1 MRDITCF
8 STNTIAHFDNK
19 YDDMLSFNAL
29 MLDAGNRVYEKYS
42 EGDTQTILRNQFD
55 KILGINFK
63 TASKMQRRQA
73 WRDHSKEIA
82 TLIEDVVVDRM
93 NSGWNGANA
102 RFMEYVEDINIA
114 NGDENQFYVDD
125 NSLLTVSK
133 FAGNHHDINLYSACI
148 YSVRVA

>member
-8 STNTIAHFDNK
+8 STNTVAQFDNK
-19 YDDMLSFNAL
+19 YDNMLAF
-29 MLDAGNRVYEKYS
+29 NRVYEKYS

-133 FAGNHHDINLYSACI
+133 FAGNHHDINLYSVCI